1 MKLLWIIIPLI
12 VLIGIVVIPESYA
25 MCRGMIFEEFTI
37 IPDNNMKTLVVFD
50 EFEKTQTLVI
60 QPEFQVNAKEF
71 GMILPVPAQPTITE
85 AHEKIFEELEQ
96 FTNPRVSVVTTS
108 SESFAL
114 STQSG
119 SGVTVI
125 DTKEVGDFSTVTLT
139 ATNGD
144 ALIAWLDEN
153 KFSHNEM
160 DQESFDYY
168 IQKGGYYFVA
178 IKVNM
183 KEAKAHGSYSIDGK
197 LRPIEFTF
205 SSKHPTLP
213 FRIMTSNME
222 TMSLTLYTLSD
233 FPYYVPGVIV
243 SYVGN
248 FSDDKFIRMLPES
261 LLGYDPVDKWLI
273 RMNID
278 FDPQKIEQDLIL
290 TKTAYTEP
298 FTSTIIFNEEDTPHK
313 SGILDASS
321 SLTRDV
327 LSFAE
332 MIPPKKQLDMGFEL
346 DNVDCKKNYTW
357 MTNMNNQKIACVTE
371 KSSDKFVERGWKLS
385 ETRDNEIL
393 RLS

>member
-1 MKLLWIIIPLI
+1 MKPFWIIIPLI
-12 VLIGIVVIPESYA
+12 LLVGIMVVPESYA
-25 MCRGMIFEEFTI
+25 MCRGMISEEFTI

-50 EFEKTQTLVI
+50 EFEKIQKLVI

-85 AHEKIFEELEQ
+85 APEKIFEELEQ
-96 FTNPRVSVVTTS
+96 FTNPRMSVITAS
-108 SESFAL
+108 SEASSL
-114 STQSG
+114 DTQSNA
-119 SGVTVI
+119 GVTVI
-125 DTKEVGDFSTVTLT
+125 DTKEVGDFDTVTLT
-139 ATNGD
+139 ATNAD
-144 ALIAWLDEN
+144 ALIAWLDEH

-183 KEAKAHGSYSIDGK
+183 KEAKAHGSYNIDGK

-213 FRIMTSNME
+213 FRIMTSNMD

-248 FSDDKFIRMLPES
+248 FSDDKFIRLLPES
-261 LLGYDPVDKWLI
+261 LLEYEPIDKWLI

-278 FDPQKIEQDLIL
+278 FDPQKIERDLIL
-290 TKTAYTEP
+290 TKTAHTEP
-298 FTSTIIFNEEDTPHK
+298 FTSVIIFNEEDTPHK

-332 MIPPKKQLDMGFEL
+332 MIAPKKQLDMGFEL
-346 DNVDCKKNYTW
+346 DDVDCKENYTW
-357 MTNMNNQKIACVTE
+357 MTDKNNQKIACVTE